1 MPSSDRVRTPRLRV
15 LANGAILAGAVSAE
29 VISTNHYGADRFRV
43 RAVLNGD
50 PANGAAFWAA
60 SDQIDMDVQVGF
72 DGEFTS
78 LVQGSVDSVS
88 IDPVGGTVEL
98 EGRDFTASLIEART
112 HESFTNQT
120 ASEIAN
126 VLAERHGLVG
136 DVQTTTM
143 PVGRYWQ
150 IEHDRITLDQFS
162 RATTEWDL
170 LVGLAARESFDVW
183 VTGHTLHFRAPTA
196 TVPAQAVLRAACT
209 TNGPAN
215 IAALHLRRALTLA
228 RDIEVVVKSWN
239 SRAGQSFTETARAT
253 RSRRGSG
260 KVGTGQRYNFIV
272 PDLLPDAALQLA
284 QRKLAELS
292 RHERVINIEMPGEL
306 FLDPRMMCSLEGS
319 GTAFDQDYWI
329 DEITRSID
337 QHDGFRQFVTAR
349 NISPGVGVS

>member
-1 MPSSDRVRTPRLRV
+1 MSSSDRVRTPRLRV
-15 LANGAILAGAVSAE
+15 LVNGTILAGAISAE
-29 VISTNHYGADRFRV
+29 VVSTNYYGADQFRV
-43 RAVLNGD
+43 RAVLND
-50 PANGAAFWAA
+50 NPANGAAFWAA
-60 SDQIDMDVQVGF
+60 TDQIEMDVQIGF
-72 DGEFTS
+72 DSEFTS
-78 LVQGSVDSVS
+78 LVQGSVDSIS
-88 IDPVGGTVEL
+88 MDPVDGTVEL

-112 HESFTNQT
+112 HETFTNQT
-120 ASEIAN
+120 ASEIAT
-126 VLAERHGLVG
+126 VLADRHGLLG
-136 DVQTTTM
+136 DVQVTTT

-170 LVGLAARESFDVW
+170 LIGLAAREGFDVW
-183 VTGHTLHFRAPTA
+183 VSGHTLHFRARNA
-196 TVPAQAVLRAACT
+196 VVSAQAVLRAART
-209 TNGPAN
+209 MDGPVN

-253 RSRRGSG
+253 RSRRGG
-260 KVGTGQRYNFIV
+260 KVGAVQRYNFIV

-292 RHERVINIEMPGEL
+292 RHERVIGVEMPGEL
-306 FLDPRMMCSLEGS
+306 FMDPRMVCSLEGS

-337 QHDGFRQFVTAR
+337 QRDGFRQFVTAR
-349 NISPGVGVS
+349 NISPGVAVN

>member
-15 LANGAILAGAVSAE
+15 LANGAILTDAFSAE
-29 VISTNHYGADRFRV
+29 VVSTNHYGADRFRV

-50 PANGAAFWAA
+50 PTTGAAFWAA
-60 SDQIDMDVQVGF
+60 TDQIELDVQVGF
-72 DGEFTS
+72 DGEFIS
-78 LVQGSVDSVS
+78 LVQGTLDSVS
-88 IDPVGGTVEL
+88 MDPVGGTIEL

-126 VLAERHGLVG
+126 VLAERHRLVG
-136 DVQTTTM
+136 DVQMTTT

-170 LVGLAARESFDVW
+170 LVGLAAREGFNIW
-183 VTGHTLHFRAPTA
+183 VSGRTLHFRAPNA
-196 TVPAQAVLRAACT
+196 TVPAEAVLRAART
-209 TNGPAN
+209 MNGPAN

-253 RSRRGSG
+253 RLRKHGSEFDA
-260 KVGTGQRYNFIV
+260 VQRYSFIV

-292 RHERVINIEMPGEL
+292 RHERVINVEMPGEL
-306 FLDPRMMCSLEGS
+306 FLDPRMTCSLEGS

-329 DEITRSID
+329 DEIIRSID
-337 QHDGFRQFVTAR
+337 ERDGFRQFITAR
-349 NISPGVGVS
+349 NISPGMVVN